1 MRAPVSSATT
11 MPGCPPSGNAPCN
24 LGTGWQIRDATR
36 AIGVWLLL
44 VTWAGAGEL
53 AVAVSRSGPALGQNA
68 SPLAD
73 FRTRVNAYDAL
84 QRKVQATV
92 PKLST
97 EATPEEIDRY
107 QRSLLAGIAGAR
119 GNAKQ
124 GDIFTQ
130 PVRRVIRGLIVQTFA
145 RGDRATLRESILED
159 NPGRVRLTVNGPYP
173 DEVPLSN
180 MPADLLM
187 ILPPLPMVLEYRF
200 VGDNLILLDSAARL
214 IVDVMPQA
222 LPK

>member
-1 MRAPVSSATT
+1 MGHCT
-11 MPGCPPSGNAPCN
+11 C
-24 LGTGWQIRDATR
+24 W
-36 AIGVWLLL
+36 IGVWLLL
-44 VTWAGAGEL
+44 ICWAGAACS
-53 AVAVSRSGPALGQNA
+53 AVASSSSGPALGQNA
-68 SPLAD
+68 NALAD

-84 QRKVQATV
+84 QRKVQAAL

-107 QRSLLAGIAGAR
+107 QRSLVTGIAAAR

-130 PVRRVIRGLIVQTFA
+130 PVRRVVRGLIAQTFA

-159 NPGRVRLTVNGPYP
+159 NPGRVKLTVNGPYP

-187 ILPPLPMVLEYRF
+187 ILPPLPTVLEYRF
-200 VGDNLILLDSAARL
+200 VGDSLILLDSAARL

-222 LPK
+222 LPR